1 MESADLLQRRID
13 TLNELHTIVKT
24 MKTLSQ
30 VNIRQY
36 EQAVKAQTDYY
47 RTIELGLHVVLKD
60 MQRPPAPIQRK
71 DKASHRASII
81 FGSDHGLCGRFNEDI
96 TRYAL
101 EQIEAAGSPQE
112 HHILAIG
119 SRAAA
124 ALQQSDQQVEH
135 ELLLPGSAAF
145 ITVTVQKTLMVIDS
159 WREQGNVQQVQL
171 IYNRH
176 LSGGGYQP
184 TTVELLPV
192 DMKRFHRLEAAPWP
206 SRRLPTFTMERK
218 QLLATLLRQYFF
230 VSIFRACA
238 ESQASE
244 HASRLAAMHSAEKN
258 LDERREE
265 VTSLF
270 HRLRQDAITNELLD
284 VVSGFEAVMHSGR
297 PG

>member
-1 MESADLLQRRID
+1 MP
-13 TLNELHTIVKT
+13 N
-24 MKTLSQ
+24 
-30 VNIRQY
+30 
-36 EQAVKAQTDYY
+36 
-47 RTIELGLHVVLKD
+47 
-60 MQRPPAPIQRK
+60 PPAPIQRK
-71 DKASHRASII
+71 DRTLRSAAII

-96 TRYAL
+96 ASYAL
-101 EQIEAAGSPQE
+101 TQIAATDNAQT
-112 HHILAIG
+112 HRVLAIG
-119 SRAAA
+119 SRAAS
-124 ALQQSDQQVEH
+124 ALQQAGQHVEQ

-159 WREQGNVQQVQL
+159 WREQGDVHQVKL

-176 LSGGGYQP
+176 LSGGGYHP

-192 DMKRFHRLEAAPWP
+192 DMKQFHRLEAAPWP

-230 VSIFRACA
+230 VSLFRACA

-284 VVSGFEAVMHSGR
+284 VVSGFEAVMHSAR